1 LLINF
6 VIPVRIM
13 GPEEKLFRTYYR
25 SLCHFAWK
33 FVGESTTAEDL
44 VQEAF
49 ITFFRDQQRMEQSD
63 AFIRNYLYTAV
74 RFSCLKHLRHEKV
87 KEKYWTRVEFNEE
100 DGHSVERSIIHTE
113 VINEIYRII
122 AQMPSACQQIFKMGY
137 LDGLSNLEITERL
150 QISVNTV
157 KTQKQRGMK
166 ILMDKLHP
174 EFLPFIIF
182 LLK

>member
-1 LLINF
+1 
-6 VIPVRIM
+6 M
-13 GPEEKLFRTYYR
+13 GPEEKLFRTHYK

-33 FVGESTTAEDL
+33 FVGESAIAEDL

-49 ITFFRDQQRMEQSD
+49 ITFFKERQRMDESES
-63 AFIRNYLYTAV
+63 FVRNYLYTAV

-87 KEKYWTRVEFNEE
+87 KEKYWTRVGFSEENE
-100 DGHSVERSIIHTE
+100 HSVELSMIHTE
-113 VINEIYRII
+113 VINEVYRII
-122 AQMPSACQQIFKMGY
+122 TTMPAACQQIFTMGY
-137 LDGLSNLEITERL
+137 LEGLSNLEITERL

-166 ILMDKLHP
+166 ILLEKLHP
-174 EFLPFIIF
+174 EFLPLIIF